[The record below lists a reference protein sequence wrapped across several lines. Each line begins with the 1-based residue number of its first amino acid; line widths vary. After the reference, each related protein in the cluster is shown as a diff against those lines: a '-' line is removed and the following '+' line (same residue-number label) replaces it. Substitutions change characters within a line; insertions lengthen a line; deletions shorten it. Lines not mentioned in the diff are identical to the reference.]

1 MMPDPGAAIDLLKDF
16 SESVGLLELKSAI
29 MGKFVM

>member
-1 MMPDPGAAIDLLKDF
+1 TPEPGTAADLLKDF

-29 MGKFVM
+29 KGNFVI